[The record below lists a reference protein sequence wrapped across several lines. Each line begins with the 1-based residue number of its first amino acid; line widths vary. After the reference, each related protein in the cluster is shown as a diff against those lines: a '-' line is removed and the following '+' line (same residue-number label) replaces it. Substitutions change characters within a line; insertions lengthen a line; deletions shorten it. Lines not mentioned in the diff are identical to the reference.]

1 MMKVLLAED
10 QELFAELFRDVME
23 AIEEKFDKPPE
34 IVGVEPDGLSFLEK
48 FNKLIEE
55 NVKIDL
61 VFLDIRMP
69 EMDGLSVLVN
79 LKFLDNPPKIIMI
92 SSEDISTV
100 MLEGSI
106 KNYTGEGEKS
116 EEESF
121 KLLNEK
127 IQTISNSNEDK
138 SKMDLLN
145 FCERM
150 RINPFWAAS
159 ALGANAY
166 IKKPYSPDNLIKVIK
181 HVMESDDFLIVNS

>member
-1 MMKVLLAED
+1 
-10 QELFAELFRDVME
+10 
-23 AIEEKFDKPPE
+23 
-34 IVGVEPDGLSFLEK
+34 
-48 FNKLIEE
+48 
-55 NVKIDL
+55 
-61 VFLDIRMP
+61 
-69 EMDGLSVLVN
+69 
-79 LKFLDNPPKIIMI
+79 MI
-92 SSEDISTV
+92 SSEDISTI